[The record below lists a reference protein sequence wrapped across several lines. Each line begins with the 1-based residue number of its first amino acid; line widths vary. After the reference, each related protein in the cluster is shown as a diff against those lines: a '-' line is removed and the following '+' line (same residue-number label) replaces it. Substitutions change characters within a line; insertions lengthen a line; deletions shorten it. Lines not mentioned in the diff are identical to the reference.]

1 MKKSTKKLRTLG
13 DLEMKQAVA
22 GSKITVPPGAQ
33 VANEPIIP
41 KPDDLTVPKPGA

>member
-22 GSKITVPPGAQ
+22 GNDPSL
-33 VANEPIIP
+33 P
-41 KPDDLTVPKPGA
+41 KPEEPSFRPAQW